1 LKKKHGEIE
10 MEDKFLESQVAAAEL
25 NQFKLDNRHEELSE
39 NIRSLR
45 QEIEAEEK
53 DRALTQQ

>member
-1 LKKKHGEIE
+1 